1 MDVEQN
7 ILPFVQDIDEAIVLC
22 KWNENSTLE
31 TTFLNDSIELFI
43 GEKYEKKKVSEF
55 ELKKFIHT
63 EDKAKYEQY
72 VQKLIDGSA
81 RERGQFRI
89 LNKVSG
95 KFIWAELQGK
105 TRVEE
110 NGQMNVFHL
119 LRNIDFRV
127 QSENLLRQSEE
138 KHRLLF
144 TRANDAIFII
154 KNLQIVDCNEK
165 TLSMF
170 ESPGYSGVSGK
181 ELYRFMPESQGGGTD
196 SILNFHYLVQETLK
210 GNPQFFDWIFSKF
223 GGEQFDSEVSLSGF
237 KLGEDDFVQV
247 IVRDITARK
256 KAEQEELRARLAEKE
271 NVALEKEIED
281 RKKAE
286 YELTEAR
293 QYSDSIINSS
303 LDIIIASD
311 KQGKITEF
319 NKAAREVFGYNNSQ
333 ILGRGVE
340 SLLKN
345 KEDGPAL
352 VKRIVEDGYFRGEM
366 IAKTKSGKSF
376 SAYISASKLI
386 NNEGESIGTVGVV
399 KDISELKKSEQ
410 KLKESVEQKEVL
422 LREVHHRV
430 KNNLQVI
437 NSILKLQSSFIDDNK
452 AILAMSECQDRIK
465 SMAFIHESLYQSNDL
480 AKVNFSDYLSTL
492 CNNLLYSYQVDREKV
507 LLNLNVSKISLSLDT
522 GISCG
527 LIVNELISNAL
538 KYAFVKQDEGQIVV
552 SLEKKGKSHVLI
564 VEDNGAGFP
573 STVDYRNTHSLGLQ
587 LVLGLVDQIDGE
599 IQLKKGGGT
608 KFIITFNRP

>member
-1 MDVEQN
+1 MDVGQN

-22 KWNENSTLE
+22 KCDKNTVLN
-31 TTFLNDSIELFI
+31 TTFLNDSIELFT
-43 GEKYEKKKVSEF
+43 GEKYEEKNFSNF
-55 ELKKFIHT
+55 ELGEFIHS
-63 EDKAKYEQY
+63 EDKHQFEQY
-72 VQKLIDGSA
+72 IQKLVNGSL

-95 KFIWAELQGK
+95 RCVWAELQGK
-105 TRVEE
+105 TKRDVDDRLC
-110 NGQMNVFHL
+110 VFHL
-119 LRNIDFRV
+119 LRNIDFQV
-127 QSENLLRQSEE
+127 QSENLLKQSEE

-181 ELYRFMPESQGGGTD
+181 QLYHFMPESQGNGTD
-196 SILNFHYLVQETLK
+196 SILNFHYLVQETLEGK
-210 GNPQFFDWIFSKF
+210 PQFFYWVFSKF

-237 KLGEDDFVQV
+237 KLGDEDFVQV

-256 KAEQEELRARLAEKE
+256 KAEQEELRAMLAEKE
-271 NVALEKEIED
+271 NVALEKEIEV

-286 YELTEAR
+286 SALIEAR

-303 LDIIIASD
+303 LDIIMASD

-319 NKAAREVFGYNNSQ
+319 NKAAREVFGYDNSE
-333 ILGRGVE
+333 ILGKGVE
-340 SLLKN
+340 NLLEN
-345 KEDGPAL
+345 KEDGSKL
-352 VKRIVEDGYFRGEM
+352 VKRIVEDGYFRGELF
-366 IAKTKSGKSF
+366 AKTKSGESF

-386 NNEGESIGTVGVV
+386 NYQGESIGTVGVV

-437 NSILKLQSSFIDDNK
+437 NSILKLQASFIDDSK

-480 AKVNFSDYLSTL
+480 AKVNFSEYLSTL

-507 LLNLNVSKISLSLDT
+507 LLDLNVSEITLSLDT

-538 KYAFVKQDEGQIVV
+538 KYAFVNANKGVINV
-552 SLEKKGKSHVLI
+552 SLKKKGKGHLLI

-573 STVDYRNTHSLGLQ
+573 DAVDFRNSHSLGLQ

-599 IQLKKGGGT
+599 IELKKEGGS